1 MHPALLRI
9 SRRAAYPKQIARI
22 EPIQY
27 IHSNP
32 ITRLAMAIPL
42 VVFCRIMTGD
52 GTPSRP
58 GGGGT
63 SQFLQ

>member
-1 MHPALLRI
+1 MRPGLLRI

-32 ITRLAMAIPL
+32 TTRLAIAIPL
-42 VVFCRIMTGD
+42 VVFCRITICGE
-52 GTPSRP
+52 TPSKP
-58 GGGGT
+58 AGGGT

>member
-1 MHPALLRI
+1 MRPGLLRI

-42 VVFCRIMTGD
+42 VVLSRITICGE
-52 GTPSRP
+52 TPSRP
-58 GGGGT
+58 AGGGA